1 MKIRWRLVAT
11 VVVLAGVV
19 AIALMLPRVARR
31 LAFFRVRQ
39 VEVTGTHYLDE
50 SDVVGRL
57 GLGANASVLDR
68 LDAVRKAA
76 SAVPGVVSATVSR
89 RLPNTLCVTLHEAT
103 PVALASLSDRL
114 VLVDSAG
121 HVLPFDPVRVP
132 TSLPVAGLDSV
143 TPRLLYRLMR
153 ADPPLYA
160 AIESARLDHGDVV
173 LDIGARRIRLR
184 PEADDAMLRTVT
196 DVINYLTLKAV
207 AWREIDARYH
217 SRVFV
222 QKGTT

>member
-1 MKIRWRLVAT
+1 
-11 VVVLAGVV
+11 VL
-19 AIALMLPRVARR
+19 
-31 LAFFRVRQ
+31 
-39 VEVTGTHYLDE
+39 
-50 SDVVGRL
+50 
-57 GLGANASVLDR
+57 N
-68 LDAVRKAA
+68 
-76 SAVPGVVSATVSR
+76 ATVSR

-121 HVLPFDPVRVP
+121 RVLPFDPVRVP
-132 TSLPVAGLDSV
+132 TSLPIVGLDSV

-153 ADPPLYA
+153 ADPRLYA
-160 AIESARLDHGDVV
+160 AIGSARLDHGDVV

-184 PEADDAMLRTVT
+184 PEASDAMLRTVT
-196 DVINYLTLKAV
+196 DVISYLTLQAV

-222 QKGTT
+222 QKGNT